1 MTKLKKK
8 ALIIGFGSI
17 GQKHAKILQA
27 SKKIS
32 DVYILTKQKCKK
44 FKKIKNIS
52 EIKNINPDYIVIASK
67 TSEHF
72 KHLSYLEKNFKKKL
86 ILIEKPLFNKSI
98 KIKNINNKIFVGY
111 NLRFHPVIQF
121 IKEYLANKKPFL
133 ANASCTSYLPNWRKN
148 INYENS
154 NSAKKSSG
162 GGALLEL
169 SHELDYLNW
178 FFKITKLKYAYLKK
192 ISNLKINTEDFV
204 TILGESKEIKLIIN
218 LNYLSLNLERTIVI
232 DGNGFSLKGDLIN
245 YSIKILEKNK
255 KRVINFQ
262 KIKDL
267 TYKKQHDFILNKKHK
282 NLCSYLE
289 GIKLMKIIENIKN
302 FKNT

>member
-1 MTKLKKK
+1 M
-8 ALIIGFGSI
+8 
-17 GQKHAKILQA
+17 
-27 SKKIS
+27 
-32 DVYILTKQKCKK
+32 
-44 FKKIKNIS
+44 
-52 EIKNINPDYIVIASK
+52 
-67 TSEHF
+67 
-72 KHLSYLEKNFKKKL
+72 
-86 ILIEKPLFNKSI
+86 
-98 KIKNINNKIFVGY
+98 
-111 NLRFHPVIQF
+111 
-121 IKEYLANKKPFL
+121 
-133 ANASCTSYLPNWRKN
+133 
-148 INYENS
+148 
-154 NSAKKSSG
+154 
-162 GGALLEL
+162 
-169 SHELDYLNW
+169 
-178 FFKITKLKYAYLKK
+178 
-192 ISNLKINTEDFV
+192 